1 MFKTKSL
8 AIKKIWYI
16 FKMLMWHWK
25 NNFPENVELVD
36 GETDMTKLI
45 QIGCFFLLSLVMLVT
60 EINLDFI
67 TQNVLDNKL

>member
-1 MFKTKSL
+1 
-8 AIKKIWYI
+8 
-16 FKMLMWHWK
+16 MLIWHWN

-45 QIGCFFLLSLVMLVT
+45 QIGCFFFFLLSLVMLVT

-67 TQNVLDNKL
+67 TQNVLDSKL

>member
-1 MFKTKSL
+1 
-8 AIKKIWYI
+8 
-16 FKMLMWHWK
+16 MLIWHWN

-45 QIGCFFLLSLVMLVT
+45 QIGFFFFLLSLVMLVT

-67 TQNVLDNKL
+67 TQNVLDSKL